1 MKFLLFNASVICAL
15 YYLFSGFDGYN
26 PETVKSK
33 VSTLIEDTVAA
44 TSPISSKIEVPTT
57 PVARSNPEA
66 AVSSSDALDTIAKRL
81 EYWDKLKKDAVPD
94 KPVPL
99 PIKETEVTQR
109 GLPDYNQETAGYEH
123 PTTDKTKAPSITPD
137 ASDFISPRER
147 WQQLH
152 KLAEDMELVFI
163 SRLTQ

>member
-33 VSTLIEDTVAA
+33 VSTLVEDTVAA

-57 PVARSNPEA
+57 PVARSNPKA
-66 AVSSSDALDTIAKRL
+66 AVSSSDILDT
-81 EYWDKLKKDAVPD
+81 KDVLAD
-94 KPVPL
+94 KPASPS
-99 PIKETEVTQR
+99 IQETEVTQR
-109 GLPDYNQETAGYEH
+109 ALPDNNQETAGDEH
-123 PTTDKTKAPSITPD
+123 PTTDKTKAPSITPSV
-137 ASDFISPRER
+137 SDFISPRER

>member
-26 PETVKSK
+26 PEIVSSK
-33 VSTLIEDTVAA
+33 VSAFIEDTVVAA
-44 TSPISSKIEVPTT
+44 NRVSTEIKAPKP
-57 PVARSNPEA
+57 PAARSNSEA
-66 AVSSSDALDTIAKRL
+66 AVSSSDVLDT
-81 EYWDKLKKDAVPD
+81 KDVLAD
-94 KPVPL
+94 KPAYPA
-99 PIKETEVTQR
+99 IKETEVTQR
-109 GLPDYNQETAGYEH
+109 ALPDNNQEPAGYEH
-123 PTTDKTKAPSITPD
+123 PTTDKTEVPSITPNV
-137 ASDFISPRER
+137 SDFISPRER

>member
-26 PETVKSK
+26 PETVNSK
-33 VSTLIEDTVAA
+33 VSAFIEDTVAA
-44 TSPISSKIEVPTT
+44 ANRVSTEMRAPET
-57 PVARSNPEA
+57 PAAKSNPEA
-66 AVSSSDALDTIAKRL
+66 AVSSSDALDT
-81 EYWDKLKKDAVPD
+81 KDALAD
-94 KPVPL
+94 KPASP
-99 PIKETEVTQR
+99 PMKETEVTQR
-109 GLPDYNQETAGYEH
+109 ALPDNNQEPAGYEH
-123 PTTDKTKAPSITPD
+123 QTTDKSEAPSITPSV
-137 ASDFISPRER
+137 SDFISPRER

>member
-26 PETVKSK
+26 PEIVNSTVSAF
-33 VSTLIEDTVAA
+33 VEDTVAA
-44 TSPISSKIEVPTT
+44 ANRVSTEMKAPKT
-57 PVARSNPEA
+57 PAARSNSAA
-66 AVSSSDALDTIAKRL
+66 AVSSSDILDT
-81 EYWDKLKKDAVPD
+81 KDVLAD
-94 KPVPL
+94 KPASPS
-99 PIKETEVTQR
+99 IQETEVTQR
-109 GLPDYNQETAGYEH
+109 ALPDNNQETAGDEH
-123 PTTDKTKAPSITPD
+123 PTTDKTKAPSITPSV
-137 ASDFISPRER
+137 SDFISPRER